1 MTKASVKP
9 GLEKIQQKLDK
20 LDKSMNS
27 LKDELKNSIKNS
39 SNPNE
44 VCGCNESDTQEK
56 QAAKKDDDVVEGN
69 KKNEKTS

>member
-20 LDKSMNS
+20 LDESMNS

-44 VCGCNESDTQEK
+44 AWGCNESEIQEK
-56 QAAKKDDDVVEGN
+56 PDAKKDDDVVKGN
-69 KKNEKTS
+69 K